1 LKILFLRPAEV
12 ELREAIDYYNRQ
24 SPGLGYEFA
33 AEVKRA
39 IERMKSHPE
48 AWHRLSENTR
58 RCRLNRFPYALVY
71 AVDGKQLLILAVMH
85 LSRHPE
91 SWKDRI

>member
-1 LKILFLRPAEV
+1 MKIHFLRPAEV
-12 ELREAIDYYNRQ
+12 EFREAVDYYNRQ

-33 AEVKRA
+33 AELKRA
-39 IERMKSHPE
+39 VERMKSHPE

-71 AVDGKQLLILAVMH
+71 ADDRDQLLILAVMH

-91 SWKDRI
+91 SWKGRG